1 MLTLRGH
8 SDTVRPSIWDAA
20 PGIDVGWFRGREQT
34 LGISVSYGEVVGLLC
49 ALIWAINSL
58 IVKTQS
64 HKVPPAMMNALRC
77 GVAGALFWIL
87 LPFGPPLSTYGAVT
101 GTEWLLL
108 LGGLTIGV
116 VVGDTLFLASI
127 KEMGVSRSMPLAGTH
142 PLTTMF
148 FEWAFLSN
156 PFSPTFLLGSC
167 CVVLGVVFLSG
178 RAEEPREGAEVRV
191 RLGVTLALFAAALW
205 GVSTVMLKPAI
216 AHMTVVQAN
225 SVRMPAVALLLFAT
239 RAWTG
244 PAMRLR
250 DLDRRTLLIVAFSG
264 AFGMGLGSML
274 FLKSIELVGPAKTAT
289 LAATSPVFAVVMA
302 VAFLK
307 ERLTLRLAAGGL
319 FCLAGVYLVL

>member
-1 MLTLRGH
+1 M
-8 SDTVRPSIWDAA
+8 VA
-20 PGIDVGWFRGREQT
+20 
-34 LGISVSYGEVVGLLC
+34 LLC
-49 ALIWAINSL
+49 AFVWAVSTL
-58 IVKTQS
+58 VVRTQS
-64 HKVPPAMMNALRC
+64 QKVPPALMNGIRC
-77 GVAGALFWIL
+77 AVAGALFWML

-116 VVGDTLFLASI
+116 AVGDTIFLASI

-148 FEWAFLSN
+148 FEWVFLGN

-167 CVVLGVVFLSG
+167 CVVLGVVLLSG
-178 RAEEPREGAEVRV
+178 REEETQMGAEVRV
-191 RLGVTLALFAAALW
+191 KLGVTLALFAASLW

-244 PAMRLR
+244 PVMRLR
-250 DLDRRTLLIVAFSG
+250 DLDRRTLLIVAGSG

-289 LAATSPVFAVVMA
+289 LAATCPVFAVIMA

-307 ERLTLRLAAGGL
+307 EKMTLRVASGGL
-319 FCLAGVYLVL
+319 LCLAGVYLVL